1 MGKNKYIISIL
12 LVVSSLLKAQ
22 LVKQNLLLA
31 STFSFHHNIYVY
43 GYENPIA
50 KGSKANLIFKCYS
63 YNYQLQ
69 KKDSILFDLGK
80 HTPADYLEISVDTLH
95 DVVNFYFQL
104 ANQKNVVSLLR
115 VNDSLQKITSA
126 ENYDANHV
134 NSLTAFDDEKFA
146 YHQDMYIIRT
156 NIDSGGKQ
164 FYLSKYHVKDIT
176 KPFEYEYKWQFAFER
191 EYIHRATVVFADSMH
206 VIVYAHVFD
215 GLKKGQWILR
225 IDATNGEI
233 IKGTKLSAKGDT
245 RYFLMSNIIVNTKSK
260 NVDVIGSI
268 YEANMIDFKN
278 KTQNFTNQ
286 SKAHKLFLVN
296 IDSTGEVTTRA
307 EKQFPL
313 PIQTKSVEGL
323 KSFHVK
329 VREFKKLKDNNFN
342 VWIDIYEQSKPLQFC
357 YYSSWHVD
365 IAPDDVD
372 YAFTPSKFLIS
383 TAAIPGYISF
393 EKGDTYGKFILND
406 ISEYD
411 KFKYQKAQNPFV
423 ITTEIDDLGNSQYL
437 LKKTTLMTATKSY
450 NYITMGKKGLENK
463 VILKSEQGQ
472 KANIYFYKKN
482 GYISF
487 TTNTANT
494 EFELKLNTL

>member
-1 MGKNKYIISIL
+1 MGKKQYVIIVFIAISY
-12 LVVSSLLKAQ
+12 LLKGQAI
-22 LVKQNLLLA
+22 KQNLLLA
-31 STFSFHHNIYVY
+31 NALTFHHNIYTY
-43 GYENPIA
+43 GYEQT
-50 KGSKANLIFKCYS
+50 KANLVFKCYA
-63 YNYQLQ
+63 YNYQLKLQ
-69 KKDSILFDLGK
+69 DSVLYNLGK
-80 HTPADYLEISVDTLH
+80 HTTADYLEISVDTLH
-95 DVVNFYFQL
+95 NVLNFYFQL
-104 ANQKNVVSLLR
+104 ANQKNLVSLLR
-115 VNDSLQKITSA
+115 VNDTLAKMASA
-126 ENYDANHV
+126 ENYDANHI
-134 NSLTAFDDEKFA
+134 NSLTAFDDEKYA
-146 YHQDMYIIRT
+146 YKEDMYIIRT
-156 NIDSGGKQ
+156 NTDSAGKQ
-164 FYLSKYHVKDIT
+164 FYLSKYHVKDMT
-176 KPFEYEYKWQFAFER
+176 KPFEYDYKWQYAFER
-191 EYIHRATVVFADSMH
+191 KFIHRASVVYSDSNQ

-225 IDATNGEI
+225 INANTGEI
-233 IKGTKLSAKGDT
+233 IKGTKLTAKGDA
-245 RYFLMSNIIVNTKSK
+245 RYFLMSNVIVSNKGK
-260 NVDVIGSI
+260 NIDVIGSI
-268 YEANMIDFKN
+268 YDAAMIDFKA
-278 KTQNFTNQ
+278 KIQNFTNQ
-286 SKAHKLFLVN
+286 SKAHKLFLVC
-296 IDSTGEVTTRA
+296 IDSVGDVLTRA

-329 VREFKKLKDNNFN
+329 VREFKKLKDNNFD
-342 VWIDIYEQSKPLQFC
+342 VWLDIYEQSKPLQFC
-357 YYSSWHVD
+357 YYSSWHID

-372 YAFTPSKFLIS
+372 FAFTPSKFLIS

-411 KFKYQKAQNPFV
+411 KFKYQKPLNPFV
-423 ITTEIDDLGNSQYL
+423 ITTGIDDLGNSTFL

-450 NYITMGKKGLENK
+450 NYFTMGKKALENK

>member
-1 MGKNKYIISIL
+1 MGKKQYVIIVFIAISY
-12 LVVSSLLKAQ
+12 LLKGQAI
-22 LVKQNLLLA
+22 KQNLLLA
-31 STFSFHHNIYVY
+31 NALTFHHNIYTY
-43 GYENPIA
+43 GYEQT
-50 KGSKANLIFKCYS
+50 KANLVFKCYA
-63 YNYQLQ
+63 YNYQLKLQ
-69 KKDSILFDLGK
+69 DSVLYNLGK
-80 HTPADYLEISVDTLH
+80 HTTADYLEISVDTLH
-95 DVVNFYFQL
+95 NVLNFYFQL
-104 ANQKNVVSLLR
+104 ANQKNLVSLLR
-115 VNDSLQKITSA
+115 VNDTLAKMASA
-126 ENYDANHV
+126 ENYDANHI
-134 NSLTAFDDEKFA
+134 NSLTAFDDEKYA
-146 YHQDMYIIRT
+146 YKEDMYIIRT
-156 NIDSGGKQ
+156 NTDSAGKQ
-164 FYLSKYHVKDIT
+164 FYLSKYHVKDMT
-176 KPFEYEYKWQFAFER
+176 KPFEYDYKWQYAFER
-191 EYIHRATVVFADSMH
+191 KFIHRASVVYSDSNQ

-225 IDATNGEI
+225 INANTGEI
-233 IKGTKLSAKGDT
+233 IKGTKLTAKGDA
-245 RYFLMSNIIVNTKSK
+245 RYFLMSNVIVSNKGK
-260 NVDVIGSI
+260 NIDVIGSI
-268 YEANMIDFKN
+268 YDAAMIDFKA
-278 KTQNFTNQ
+278 KIQNFTNQ
-286 SKAHKLFLVN
+286 SKAHKLFLVC
-296 IDSTGEVTTRA
+296 IDSVGDVLTRA

-329 VREFKKLKDNNFN
+329 VREFKKLKDNNFD
-342 VWIDIYEQSKPLQFC
+342 VWLDIYEQSKPLQFC
-357 YYSSWHVD
+357 YYSSWHID

-372 YAFTPSKFLIS
+372 FAFTPSKFLIS

-411 KFKYQKAQNPFV
+411 KFKYQKPLNPFV
-423 ITTEIDDLGNSQYL
+423 ITTGIDDLGNSTFL

-450 NYITMGKKGLENK
+450 NYITMGKKALENK

>member
-1 MGKNKYIISIL
+1 MGKKQYVIIVFIAI
-12 LVVSSLLKAQ
+12 SSLLKGQAI
-22 LVKQNLLLA
+22 KQNLLLA
-31 STFSFHHNIYVY
+31 NALTFHHNIYTY
-43 GYENPIA
+43 GYEQ
-50 KGSKANLIFKCYS
+50 SKANLLFKCYA
-63 YNYQLQ
+63 YNYQLKLQ
-69 KKDSILFDLGK
+69 DSVLYDLGK
-80 HTPADYLEISVDTLH
+80 HTTADYLEISVDTLH
-95 DVVNFYFQL
+95 DVLNFYFQL
-104 ANQKNVVSLLR
+104 ANQKNMVSLLR
-115 VNDSLQKITSA
+115 VNDTLGKIASA
-126 ENYDANHV
+126 ENYDANHI
-134 NSLTAFDDEKFA
+134 NSLTAFDDEKYA
-146 YHQDMYIIRT
+146 YKEDMYIIRT
-156 NIDSGGKQ
+156 NTDTAGKQ
-164 FYLSKYHVKDIT
+164 FYLSKYHVKDMT
-176 KPFEYEYKWQFAFER
+176 KPFEYDYKWQFAFER
-191 EYIHRATVVFADSMH
+191 KFIHRASVVYADSNQ

-215 GLKKGQWILR
+215 GLKKGQWMLR
-225 IDATNGEI
+225 INANTGEI
-233 IKGTKLSAKGDT
+233 IKGTKLSAKGDA
-245 RYFLMSNIIVNTKSK
+245 RYFLMSNVIVSNKGK
-260 NVDVIGSI
+260 NIDVIGSI
-268 YEANMIDFKN
+268 YDANMIDVKN

-286 SKAHKLFLVN
+286 SKAHKLFLVCM
-296 IDSTGEVTTRA
+296 DSVGDVITRA

-329 VREFKKLKDNNFN
+329 LREFKKLKDNSFD
-342 VWIDIYEQSKPLQFC
+342 VWLDVYEQSKPLQFC
-357 YYSSWHVD
+357 YYSSWHID

-372 YAFTPSKFLIS
+372 FAFTPSKFLIS

-411 KFKYQKAQNPFV
+411 KFKYQKPLNPFV
-423 ITTEIDDLGNSQYL
+423 ITAGIDDLGNSTFL

-450 NYITMGKKGLENK
+450 NYITMGKKALENK